1 MARIAKAGAINMA
14 AVNSG
19 DCLPAAIILCRY
31 PIRARQQN
39 IPAAKMIINPIQVI
53 GFLGT
58 ILLLTLSKPI
68 G

>member
-1 MARIAKAGAINMA
+1 MARIAKVGAINMT

-19 DCLPAAIILCRY
+19 DCLPAAVILSLY
-31 PIRARQQN
+31 WNKAKRQK
-39 IPAAKMIINPIQVI
+39 IPAPKMIIEPIQVI